1 MTTNGR
7 ENTNHSKMGTL
18 THMSTLLHLQ
28 SGDHQQHNNCPVKL
42 FETNEL
48 FLPSLS
54 MHRAQQ
60 PDGQMPPGKLATNK
74 HGTSTN

>member
-1 MTTNGR
+1 MAEKIQIIQR
-7 ENTNHSKMGTL
+7 WDALMY
-18 THMSTLLHLQ
+18 MSTLLHLQ
-28 SGDHQQHNNCPVKL
+28 GADHQQHNNCPVKL

-60 PDGQMPPGKLATNK
+60 PDGQMPPPGKLATNK